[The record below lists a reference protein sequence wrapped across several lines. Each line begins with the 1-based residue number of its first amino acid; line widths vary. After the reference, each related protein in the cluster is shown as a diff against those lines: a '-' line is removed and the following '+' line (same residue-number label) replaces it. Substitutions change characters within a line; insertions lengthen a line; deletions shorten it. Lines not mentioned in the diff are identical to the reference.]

1 MNNEYKEQELNR
13 EKAEKAANDLIDSLI
28 KANPQFKELICK
40 DILQLMIIK
49 SADNYEIK
57 NFLNNNIEFRSFVN
71 SMGLYS

>member
-13 EKAEKAANDLIDSLI
+13 EKAEKAANDLINCLI

-49 SADNYEIK
+49 SSDNYEIK

>member
-13 EKAEKAANDLIDSLI
+13 EKAEKAANDLIDCLI
-28 KANPQFKELICK
+28 KANPQFKYLICK